1 MNRKQLIITLLCLLM
16 PAMCM
21 AIGWDEQKYREI
33 EKSIQQPQ
41 IGKATVLITKNGAKP
56 GNSAAD
62 NQKAIQKAI
71 DKCSK
76 KGGGRVVV
84 PAGMTFQTGAIH
96 LKSHVNLVVEEG
108 AVLKFV
114 FQPELYPIVETSW
127 EGLDCYNLSPCIY
140 AFQQTD
146 IAITGKGTID
156 GGGSKQTWW
165 PWCGAERFGWKPG
178 IIAQKNEARP
188 RLLKNGEDGVP
199 MTDEKGKRTKE
210 RTFGPKDGLRPQL
223 VNFTQCQRI
232 LIEDVTLLDSPFWV
246 IHPLKSQ
253 YITVRGVHIN
263 NDGPMLLQHGR
274 RLYSHQERTQPRR
287 T

>member
-1 MNRKQLIITLLCLLM
+1 MKRKQIFITLFCLLL
-16 PAMCM
+16 PALCM
-21 AIGWDEQKYREI
+21 AIEWDEQKYKEI

-41 IGKATVLITKNGAKP
+41 IGKVTVLITKSGAKP

-96 LKSHVNLVVEEG
+96 LKSHVNLVIEEG

-114 FQPELYPIVETSW
+114 FQPELYPIVETAW

-140 AFQQTD
+140 AFRQTD
-146 IAITGKGTID
+146 IAITGKGTINGD
-156 GGGSKQTWW
+156 GSKQTWW

-178 IIAQKNEARP
+178 MIAQKNEARP

-199 MTDEKGKRTKE
+199 MTDEKE
-210 RTFGPKDGLRPQL
+210 RIVGTGD
-223 VNFTQCQRI
+223 
-232 LIEDVTLLDSPFWV
+232 
-246 IHPLKSQ
+246 
-253 YITVRGVHIN
+253 
-263 NDGPMLLQHGR
+263 
-274 RLYSHQERTQPRR
+274 
-287 T
+287 